1 MTAEIRDERFHEAVG
16 KEVKVERLATGFIF
30 TEGPIWHPYENHL
43 TFSDILGNRMHRWT
57 PNEGGGGEVSVFR
70 EPSNMGNGS
79 AYDRQGRIVTCEHAT
94 SRVVRA
100 EGPEVGSPP
109 IVLATHYEGKELN
122 SPNDIV
128 VKSDGAIYFTDPP
141 SGRSAEY
148 GVLREPELGFQ
159 GVFRLEP
166 ESGDL
171 TLLADDFDR
180 PNGLC
185 FSIDEKRLFVNDTRR
200 SHIRAFD
207 MNENGGVTGGDV
219 WAEVTGELDGV
230 PDGMKMDS
238 AGTLFSTG
246 PGGIHAFAPDAVC
259 LGVILVPEPPA
270 NFTWGGEDMRSLF
283 ITARTSLYHVR
294 IDAPGV
300 KQF

>member
-16 KEVKVERLATGFIF
+16 KEVKVERLATDFVF
-30 TEGPIWHPYENHL
+30 TEGPIWHPYEKHL

-57 PNEGGGGEVSVFR
+57 PNGGGGGEVSVFR

-100 EGPEVGSPP
+100 EGDGAPE
-109 IVLATHYEGKELN
+109 VLATHWEGKELN
-122 SPNDIV
+122 SPNDVV

-148 GVLREPELGFQ
+148 GVLREPELDFQ
-159 GVFRLEP
+159 GIFRLDP
-166 ESGDL
+166 ESGEL

-185 FSIDEKRLFVNDTRR
+185 FSIDEKRLFVNDTLRR
-200 SHIRAFD
+200 HIRAFD
-207 MNENGGVTGGDV
+207 VNADGGVSGGAV
-219 WAEVTGELDGV
+219 WAEVTGELPGV
-230 PDGMKMDS
+230 PDGMKMDG

-246 PGGIHAFAPDAVC
+246 PGGIHAFAPDGAC

-270 NFTWGGEDMRSLF
+270 NFTWGGEDMRSIF

-294 IDAPGV
+294 VSVPGL